1 MKLKPC
7 KACENQVSPSAKACP
22 KCGQP
27 LKEGGAVFKVIGAV
41 SMAVGVVAVL
51 SFGAHNSPAVAVIGA
66 VFAFAGFALAI
77 AGRALD

>member
-1 MKLKPC
+1 M
-7 KACENQVSPSAKACP
+7 
-22 KCGQP
+22 
-27 LKEGGAVFKVIGAV
+27 FKVIGAV